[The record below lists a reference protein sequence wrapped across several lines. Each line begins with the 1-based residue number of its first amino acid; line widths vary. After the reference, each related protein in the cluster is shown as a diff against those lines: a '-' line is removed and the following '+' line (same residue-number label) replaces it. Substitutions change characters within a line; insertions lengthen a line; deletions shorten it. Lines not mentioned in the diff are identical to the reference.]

1 MAVLQ
6 CIKYEES
13 LPSLLLFPR
22 YLCLGGEKETHFL
35 GDSEGRLA
43 QSWACCSQGRQ
54 QGGAALPKFL
64 L

>member
-13 LPSLLLFPR
+13 LPSLLLSSH
-22 YLCLGGEKETHFL
+22 YLWLEGEKETRFL

-43 QSWACCSQGRQ
+43 QSWACCSQEKQ